1 MQNNIELHRLYHSS
15 GLTKKEFCKRAGI
28 NKSYINHIL
37 NNSITLK
44 DETLTKYQKNYQ
56 QSIQNP
62 TTDKLSQTTNRHDGS
77 NTSI

>member
-1 MQNNIELHRLYHSS
+1 MQNNIEIHRLYHSS

-28 NKSYINHIL
+28 HVNYINHIL

-44 DETLTKYQKNYQ
+44 DETLSKYQKNYE

-62 TTDKLSQTTNRHDGS
+62 TTDDISQTGNKCSSS
-77 NTSI
+77 NSSI